1 MMQRGESGAQK
12 TDFRLVQSYIPFGE
26 MITRAVLFAAL
37 ALQTRALM
45 SGHVFLTLIFLIVY
59 VDLLFHTSV
68 QSSAV
73 CMHLIPVAFM
83 LTTAH
88 RESVV
93 SIPRHMHL
101 ALDTLWACVCVV
113 HYVCNVMRVYSSYI
127 WLRLVLILISVLL
140 HMPSTAYD
148 MSPVEVYARIVA
160 FYTFCFLH
168 YHFFSVRVSHD
179 AHTHTLLGP
188 NVNLYVLFVNRYVV
202 LLAVLVKACVMCK
215 MHFEGHRQY
224 KREES
229 PTKPATPDP
238 PPAHANE
245 MQELMLELRAAQ
257 NSKV

>member
-1 MMQRGESGAQK
+1 MMQRGESGAPK

-26 MITRAVLFAAL
+26 MITRGVLFAAL
-37 ALQTRALM
+37 ALQTRGLV
-45 SGHVFLTLIFLIVY
+45 SGHVFLTLIFLVAY

-83 LTTAH
+83 LATAH
-88 RESVV
+88 RERVV
-93 SIPRHMHL
+93 SIPHNVHV

-113 HYVCNVMRVYSSYI
+113 HYVCNVMRVYSSYM
-127 WLRLVLILISVLL
+127 WLRIVLILVSVLV

-148 MSPVEVYARIVA
+148 MSAVEVHARIVA

-188 NVNLYVLFVNRYVV
+188 NVNIYILFVNRYVV
-202 LLAVLVKACVMCK
+202 LLAVLLKTCVMCK
-215 MHFEGHRQY
+215 MHFEGNRQY

-229 PTKPATPDP
+229 PTKPATPDL
-238 PPAHANE
+238 PPAHQSE

-257 NSKV
+257 SKV